1 MKLNL
6 FYTFII
12 LSALGFLY
20 RRFMDKYD
28 YMSMKKDNK
37 YLKEFLETHYGGE
50 FNSKKPIAWIYLPFE
65 TNAMNWESFYSRN
78 NKNINNTL
86 LREIINKNT
95 RELKSH
101 FNVLIIDDNSFKYLL
116 DDTATDLETIGDPL
130 KTKIID
136 LYILKLI
143 RKYGGLRV
151 PNYFAVQNSQELF
164 NLLNRTTKDTILCFK
179 KPFNN
184 TLIYDIKFTGT
195 LFNNNET
202 IKKLEHLQSLL
213 ISNDATDESNFK
225 TTSIVEMVSNNI
237 INYDM
242 NNSGVYDING
252 NILVVEDFMS
262 ETKKIEFPS
271 SSFIIYI
278 PIEQISKRT
287 HYNWVTYLNNSH
299 SIQLSKFLY

>member
-20 RRFMDKYD
+20 RRFMDKFD
-28 YMSMKKDNK
+28 YLSMKKDNK

-65 TNAMNWESFYSRN
+65 TNAMNWDSFYSRN

-95 RELKSH
+95 KELKSH

-116 DDTATDLETIGDPL
+116 DETVTDLETIGNPL

-164 NLLNRTTKDTILCFK
+164 DLLTNTNKENILCFK
-179 KPFNN
+179 KPMNN
-184 TLIYDIKFTGT
+184 TLIYDIEFVGS
-195 LFNNNET
+195 LFNNNKVIE
-202 IKKLEHLQSLL
+202 KLEHLQSML
-213 ISNDATDESNFK
+213 ISGDATDESNFK
-225 TTSIVEMVSNNI
+225 TTSIIELVSNNVI
-237 INYDM
+237 EYDIKH
-242 NNSGVYDING
+242 SGVYDINE
-252 NILVVEDFMS
+252 NLLAVEDFMS
-262 ETKKIEFPS
+262 ETKLIKYPHSTFMV
-271 SSFIIYI
+271 FI
-278 PIEQISKRT
+278 PIEQLSKRT
-287 HYNWVTYLNNSH
+287 HYNWITYLDSSH
-299 SIQLSKFLY
+299 STQLSRFLH